1 MWRPR
6 ILWKLY
12 ASYLI
17 LLIVTTVIVG
27 VIIAQRIAQET
38 RQSTQETLYAQAIF
52 LQPAAAAALTDA
64 VEPALHAHLQQLGS
78 ATHTRLTIIRQ
89 DGTVVVDSEVPW
101 QELATKLGN
110 QTEQP
115 EIAVARSGSPG
126 VATRFSPSSGRP
138 TMYLA
143 LPVQPDGTLIGYVR
157 TAMPLTALTT
167 RVARFQTLLFVA
179 ASGAALVG
187 LALSAFFAKRI
198 TQPLIIM
205 TEVATSLA
213 GYASSTAASTRAKDE
228 LATFTEAFNR
238 MAQRL
243 RERMET
249 VIKDRNQLL
258 AVLSGMVEGVIAVDQ
273 DECVVHMNQAA
284 GTILNTPPEASIGK
298 PLWEVTRVRAVT
310 ETMSNTIRDAEEITC
325 DARIVTPPRDRRL
338 KLNAAPLRDGQGV
351 LVGAVMVLHDVT
363 EIWRLENVRRD
374 FVANVSH
381 ELKTPITTIK
391 GFVETLR
398 DGAMHEPEQAD
409 RFLAIISR
417 NADRLHA
424 IIEDLLSLSRLEQSE
439 EAAELVRS
447 EELLNIVFQ
456 NAIQDCTAKAMA
468 RQVTISAACDTD
480 LRVSINAPLLE
491 QAIVNLLDNAINY
504 SKPGS
509 TVWLDAICQAEEV
522 IIRVRD
528 KGVGI
533 PKEDLPR
540 LFERFYR
547 VDKARSREHGGTG
560 LGLAIV
566 KHIAQVHGGQVLV
579 SSTVG
584 QGSVFSVH
592 LPQPMRGQRPR
603 LGLEDSGVAGE
614 AKWR

>member
-1 MWRPR
+1 MLRPR

-12 ASYLI
+12 ASYLV

-27 VIIAQRIAQET
+27 VIIAQQIAQDT
-38 RQSTQETLYAQAIF
+38 RQSTQDTLYAQAIF
-52 LQPAAAAALTDA
+52 LRQAAAAVLTDS
-64 VEPALHAHLQQLGS
+64 VEPDLHAHLRQLSS

-89 DGTVVVDSEVPW
+89 DGAVVVDSEVPS
-101 QELATKLGN
+101 QQLATRLGN

-115 EIAVARSGSPG
+115 EIAAARSGSLG
-126 VATRFSPSSGRP
+126 IATRLNPRLGQP

-143 LPVQPDGTLIGYVR
+143 LPVQQDNNLIGYAR

-167 RVARFQTLLFVA
+167 RMARFQTLLFIA
-179 ASGAALVG
+179 ASGAAIVG
-187 LALSAFFAKRI
+187 LALSAFFAQRI
-198 TQPLIIM
+198 TQPLTLM
-205 TEVATSLA
+205 TKVATSLA
-213 GYASSTAASTRAKDE
+213 GYTSSTAASTRSKDE
-228 LATFTEAFNR
+228 LDTFTEAFNR

-273 DECVVHMNQAA
+273 DECIVHMNQAA
-284 GTILNTPPEASIGK
+284 GTILNTPPDASIGK
-298 PLWEVTRVRAVT
+298 LLWEVTRVRAVT
-310 ETMSNTIRDAEEITC
+310 ETMSSTIRDAEEITC

-338 KLNAAPLRDGQGV
+338 KLNAAPLRDGQGL

-363 EIWRLENVRRD
+363 EIRRLENVRRD

-398 DGAMHEPEQAD
+398 DGAMDEPEQAD

-439 EAAELVRS
+439 ETAALVCSKER
-447 EELLNIVFQ
+447 LNTVFQ
-456 NAIQDCTAKAMA
+456 SAIQDCTEKATA
-468 RQVTISAACDTD
+468 RQVTLSATCDAT
-480 LRVSINAPLLE
+480 LSLSINAPLIE

-509 TVWLDAICQAEEV
+509 TVWLHALCPDEEV
-522 IIRVRD
+522 TVRVRD
-528 KGVGI
+528 TGIGI
-533 PKEDLPR
+533 PKDDLPR

-566 KHIAQVHGGQVLV
+566 KHIAQVHGGQVTV
-579 SSTVG
+579 TSTVG
-584 QGSVFSVH
+584 QGSVFSLH
-592 LPQPMRGQRPR
+592 LPWSSRGR
-603 LGLEDSGVAGE
+603 D
-614 AKWR
+614 

>member
-1 MWRPR
+1 MLRPR

-17 LLIVTTVIVG
+17 LLMVTTVMVG
-27 VIIAQRIAQET
+27 VIIAQQIAQDT
-38 RQSTQETLYAQAIF
+38 RQSTKEMLYAQAIF
-52 LQPAAAAALTDA
+52 LQQAAATALTDT
-64 VEPALHAHLQQLGS
+64 VEPDLHAHLQQLGA

-101 QELATKLGN
+101 QQLATKLGN
-110 QTEQP
+110 QMEQP
-115 EIAVARSGSPG
+115 EVAVARAGSPG
-126 VATRFSPSSGRP
+126 VATRLNPSQGQP

-143 LPVQPDGTLIGYVR
+143 LPVQQDGNLIGYVR

-167 RVARFQTLLFVA
+167 RVARFQTLLVIA
-179 ASGAALVG
+179 ALGAALVG

-198 TQPLIIM
+198 TQPLLIM

-213 GYASSTAASTRAKDE
+213 GYATSTAASTRAKDE
-228 LATFTEAFNR
+228 LDTFTEAFNR

-284 GTILNTPPEASIGK
+284 GTILNTPPDASIGK

-338 KLNAAPLRDGQGV
+338 KLNAAPLRDGQGM

-398 DGAMHEPEQAD
+398 DGAMEEPEQAD

-468 RQVTISAACDTD
+468 RQVTINAACDTA
-480 LRVSINAPLLE
+480 LRVSINAPLIE

-522 IIRVRD
+522 TIRVRD

-566 KHIAQVHGGQVLV
+566 KHIAQVHGGQVSV

-584 QGSVFSVH
+584 QGSVFSVY

-603 LGLEDSGVAGE
+603 LGSEDSGVAGE
-614 AKWR
+614 AKGR

>member
-1 MWRPR
+1 MLRPR

-12 ASYLI
+12 ASYLV
-17 LLIVTTVIVG
+17 LLVVTTIIVG
-27 VIIAQRIAQET
+27 VTIAQRISQDT
-38 RQSTQETLYAQAIF
+38 RQSTQDKLYAQATF
-52 LQPAAAAALTDA
+52 LQEAAVAALTDA
-64 VEPALHAHLQQLGS
+64 VRPDLHAHLQQLGS
-78 ATHTRLTIIRQ
+78 ATHTQLSIIRQ
-89 DGTVVVDSEVPW
+89 DGSVIVASDVPAS
-101 QELATKLGN
+101 QLATALGN

-115 EIAVARSGSPG
+115 EIATARLGSPG
-126 VATRFSPSSGRP
+126 VATRIDPRSGQS

-143 LPVQPDGTLIGYVR
+143 LPVQQGDNLVGYVR
-157 TAMPLTALTT
+157 TAMPLTALSS
-167 RVARFQTLLFVA
+167 RLARFQTLLFIA
-179 ASGAALVG
+179 AIGAAIVG
-187 LALSAFFAKRI
+187 LALSAFFAQRF

-213 GYASSTAASTRAKDE
+213 GYASSTASSTRAKDE
-228 LATFTEAFNR
+228 LDTFTDAFNR

-284 GTILNTPPEASIGK
+284 GTILNTPPDASIGK
-298 PLWEVTRVRAVT
+298 PLWEVTRIRAVT
-310 ETMSNTIRDAEEITC
+310 ETISSTIRDAEEITC
-325 DARIVTPPRDRRL
+325 DARLVTPPGDRRL
-338 KLNAAPLRDGQGV
+338 KLNAAPLRDGQG
-351 LVGAVMVLHDVT
+351 LLAGAVMVLHDVT
-363 EIWRLENVRRD
+363 EIRRLENVRRD

-398 DGAMHEPEQAD
+398 DGAIDEPEQTD
-409 RFLAIISR
+409 RFLAIVSR

-439 EAAELVRS
+439 ETAELVRS
-447 EELLNIVFQ
+447 EELLNTVFQ
-456 NAIQDCTAKAMA
+456 SAVQDCAAKATA
-468 RQVTISAACDTD
+468 RQVTLSAACDTT
-480 LRVSINAPLLE
+480 LRVSINAPLIE

-509 TVWLDAICQAEEV
+509 TVWLDATCHAADVTIQ
-522 IIRVRD
+522 VRD
-528 KGVGI
+528 AGIGI
-533 PKEDLPR
+533 PLEDLPR

-566 KHIAQVHGGQVLV
+566 KHIAQVHGGQVSV

-584 QGSVFSVH
+584 QGSVFSVCI
-592 LPQPMRGQRPR
+592 PQ
-603 LGLEDSGVAGE
+603 AH
-614 AKWR
+614 